1 MKKPRLNASKQYT
14 EEEQWTI
21 IKNVHP
27 AIIPEELFYEVQKI
41 YEEDRRKRSGQNK
54 RPEVAKDHREA
65 FSGKLFCDSPC
76 FRKRL
81 SLGRTRSL

>member
-1 MKKPRLNASKQYT
+1 MDD
-14 EEEQWTI
+14 QWTI

-41 YEEDRRKRSGQNK
+41 NEEDRRKRSGQNK

-65 FSGKLFCDSPC
+65 FPENCFATIAGSPC

-81 SLGRTRSL
+81 LLGRTRSL